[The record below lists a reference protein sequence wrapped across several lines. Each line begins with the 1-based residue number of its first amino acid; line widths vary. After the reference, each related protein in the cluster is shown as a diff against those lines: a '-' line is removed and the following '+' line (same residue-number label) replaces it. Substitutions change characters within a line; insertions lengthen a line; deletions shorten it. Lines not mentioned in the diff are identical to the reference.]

1 MTGNA
6 CFGARLGQGV
16 RMNELSASAIEF
28 LEPKTDGRHH
38 NELLGISYL
47 VDTVRT
53 YAGRRRHAALLSI
66 VRSRVRLRVRSAE

>member
-6 CFGARLGQGV
+6 CFGARLGRGV

-28 LEPKTDGRHH
+28 LEPKTDGRRH

-47 VDTVRT
+47 IDTSAPMRDD
-53 YAGRRRHAALLSI
+53 AGTPRSCQLSAA
-66 VRSRVRLRVRSAE
+66 V